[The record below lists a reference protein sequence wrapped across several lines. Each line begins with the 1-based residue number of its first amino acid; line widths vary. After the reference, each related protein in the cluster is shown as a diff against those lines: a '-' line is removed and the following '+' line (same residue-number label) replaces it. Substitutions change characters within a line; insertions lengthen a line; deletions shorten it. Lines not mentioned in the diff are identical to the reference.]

1 SPTRSDKETKRM
13 ARPIKILAFC
23 GSLRAGS
30 YNKLALKV
38 ADEGKP
44 ADMSVET
51 AQIGDFPH
59 YNAHVQA
66 KGWPAPGARRAAQPR
81 ATDAIVFVTPEYN
94 FSIPG
99 VLKNAIDWLSR
110 LTPQPFADKPVAIM
124 GAAGGALGTGRAQYD
139 LRRMCVFLDMHPLN
153 KPEVFIGAAHTK
165 FDASGKLTDEPTR
178 EFIKQLMAAL
188 DAWTR
193 RLKP

>member
-1 SPTRSDKETKRM
+1 M

-38 ADEGKP
+38 AEEVKP
-44 ADMSVET
+44 ADMSIEH
-51 AQIGDFPH
+51 AEIGDFPH
-59 YNAHVQA
+59 YNADVQA
-66 KGWPAPGARRAAQPR
+66 KGFPAPVERVAAQLK
-81 ATDAIVFVTPEYN
+81 ATDGILWVTPEYN

-110 LTPQPFADKPVAIM
+110 MTPQPFADKPVAIF
-124 GAAGGALGTGRAQYD
+124 GAAAGALGTGRAQYD

-178 EFIKQLMAAL
+178 EFIKQLMTAL

>member
-1 SPTRSDKETKRM
+1 M
-13 ARPIKILAFC
+13 AAIIGIS
-23 GSLRAGS
+23 GSLRRGS
-30 YNKLALKV
+30 YNTALL
-38 ADEGKP
+38 
-44 ADMSVET
+44 
-51 AQIGDFPH
+51 
-59 YNAHVQA
+59 
-66 KGWPAPGARRAAQPR
+66 RAAAQLMPNGTQLQIKTIRGIPLYDGDLEAADGIPQPVR
-81 ATDAIVFVTPEYN
+81 ELKEAVTAADGLLLVTPEYN
-94 FSIPG
+94 NSIPG
-99 VLKNAIDWLSR
+99 VFKNAIDWLSR

-139 LRRMCVFLDMHPLN
+139 LRKTCVFLDMHPLN

>member
-1 SPTRSDKETKRM
+1 M

-23 GSLRAGS
+23 GSLRAAS
-30 YNKLALKV
+30 YNKAALRV
-38 ADEGKP
+38 ADEVKP
-44 ADMSVET
+44 ADMSLEH
-51 AQIGDFPH
+51 AEIGDFPH
-59 YNAHVQA
+59 YNADVQA
-66 KGWPAPGARRAAQPR
+66 KGFPAPVERVAAQLK
-81 ATDAIVFVTPEYN
+81 ATDGILWVTPEFN

-110 LTPQPFADKPVAIM
+110 MTPQPFADKPVAIM
-124 GAAGGALGTGRAQYD
+124 GAAAGALGTGRAQYD

-178 EFIKQLMAAL
+178 EFIKQLMASL